1 MARFQV
7 AEVGGGSHNSFASV
21 LNALMPQDLLILCP
35 LSAICPTAHAHTHT
49 HTHTHTH
56 SLTYTHTYTHTHT
69 HYVEI
74 LDLMM
79 GMGVEER
86 EYRTSQNLR
95 S

>member
-21 LNALMPQDLLILCP
+21 LNALMPQNLLLLCP

-49 HTHTHTH
+49 HIHTHTHTLTHTHTH
-56 SLTYTHTYTHTHT
+56 TQT